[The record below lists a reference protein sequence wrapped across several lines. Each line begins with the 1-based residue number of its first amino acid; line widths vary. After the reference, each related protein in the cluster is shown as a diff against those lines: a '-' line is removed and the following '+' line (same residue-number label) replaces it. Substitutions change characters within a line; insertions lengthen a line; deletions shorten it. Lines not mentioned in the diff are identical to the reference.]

1 MRYFVFFHA
10 AFIEE
15 QLPDIL
21 LKQQEDLIMTHI
33 ATQMKKDQKERLI
46 QFAQALVNQEKAEV
60 IVPPKKN
67 EEGFWFGG
75 GNLTEDS
82 AGRIYLVGRFRNK
95 GDSRTGIDAGE
106 RGSELLIFE
115 SGNRGKNFKPLCRFT
130 KKDLALP
137 GQPVLS
143 IEGTS
148 LRFFEEGVE
157 LFLSTEKD
165 ISYPEDLK
173 EFQKPGTGVWTVD
186 YMRAP
191 GVAALKDAELS
202 SLFSSDDPEFL
213 HVKDP
218 VSFDLP
224 SGDTG
229 LIFCTHPYNWSCSN
243 SALSLRK
250 SGSRNFSE
258 PDYRFFPRGNTWDVA
273 MSRITGVLTVPRAGL
288 FSEGPPYSLVFYD
301 GGECVRNLDQ
311 HKEAVKRPRGYS
323 CEELG
328 GLAVIENDDFST
340 IRRLS
345 TVLPLFVSPRGTGCS
360 RYVETLTIEEGIHA
374 VWQQSQQ
381 DSSQP
386 LVHNF
391 LPMEEVEKILG

>member
-1 MRYFVFFHA
+1 MTRCNKTQLT
-10 AFIEE
+10 EE
-15 QLPDIL
+15 QT
-21 LKQQEDLIMTHI
+21 K
-33 ATQMKKDQKERLI
+33 RLI
-46 QFAQALVNQEKAEV
+46 RFAQALINQKKAEV
-60 IVPPKKN
+60 LIPPKKP

-75 GNLTEDS
+75 GNLAADS
-82 AGRIYLVGRFRNK
+82 SGRIYLTGRYRNK
-95 GDSRTGIDAGE
+95 GDSRTGLGAGE
-106 RGSELLIFE
+106 RGAELVIFE
-115 SGNRGKNFKPLCRFT
+115 SAGKSGDDYGDGGNNFTPLLRFN
-130 KKDLALP
+130 KRDLDMP

-148 LRFFEEGVE
+148 LHFTEDGVE
-157 LFLSTEKD
+157 LFISTEKEM
-165 ISYPEDLK
+165 SYPQNLK
-173 EFQKPGTGVWTVD
+173 EFQKPGTGVWTID

-191 GVAALKDAELS
+191 DVASLKDAELTP
-202 SLFSSDDPEFL
+202 LFSSEDPEFL

-224 SGDTG
+224 DGDTG

-250 SGSRNFSE
+250 AGSDAFSE

-273 MSRITGVLTVPRAGL
+273 MSRITGVLPVPQVGL
-288 FSEGPPYSLVFYD
+288 FSSGPALSLVFYD
-301 GGECVRNLDQ
+301 GGECVRNLDE

-345 TVLPLFVSPRGTGCS
+345 TVLPMFVSPQGTGCS
-360 RYVETLTIEEGIHA
+360 RYAETLSTEEGIHA
-374 VWQQSQQ
+374 IWQQSQE
-381 DSSQP
+381 DRSQP

-391 LPMEEVEKILG
+391 LSREEVKKLLL